1 MGAVWNRLARNCDA
15 HGMCT
20 MELLVTPDAFC
31 RREIARTFA
40 TLLGMHK
47 RNLVHLSQDQP
58 YGPIVIE
65 RLQEDQETPEW
76 PFPDNL

>member
-20 MELLVTPDAFC
+20 LERLVTPDAFC

-47 RNLVHLSQDQP
+47 RNLVHLSQEQP

-65 RLQEDQETPEW
+65 RLQEDQETPEL
-76 PFPDNL
+76 PFPDEL